1 MDIKTAV
8 KDKANYSEIVSW
20 FQAQRPLKPDQ
31 LVLLVDTIDAMSE
44 EIFEYYKA
52 LLDLLREELQ
62 RIRRIDREKGTPDG
76 LLDASGRKQM
86 AYVLRKACD
95 RNMIL
100 SEKYE
105 DMMAHL

>member
-1 MDIKTAV
+1 MDIREAV

-20 FQAQRPLKPDQ
+20 FRVQGTLDMEK
-31 LVLLVDTIDAMSE
+31 LVLLVDTLDTMSE

-52 LLDLLREELQ
+52 LLELLRGELQ
-62 RIRRIDREKGTPDG
+62 RIRKIYRKYGSFDAF
-76 LLDASGRKQM
+76 LDASGQRQL
-86 AYVLRKACD
+86 AYVLEKACD

-105 DMMAHL
+105 DMLKDL